1 MYNAMDVEGVEKL
14 IELMKDFE
22 AETFSPR
29 QSLPNISKRNGLK
42 MSNEFEED
50 DGMTHASKAL

>member
-1 MYNAMDVEGVEKL
+1 LKGHSSNPGIRVSMYNAMDVEGVEKL

-29 QSLPNISKRNGLK
+29 
-42 MSNEFEED
+42 
-50 DGMTHASKAL
+50 